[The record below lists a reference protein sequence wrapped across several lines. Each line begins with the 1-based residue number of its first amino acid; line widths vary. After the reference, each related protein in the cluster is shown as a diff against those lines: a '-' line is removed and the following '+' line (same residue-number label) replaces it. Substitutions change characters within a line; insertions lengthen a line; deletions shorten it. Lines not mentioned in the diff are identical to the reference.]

1 MVKHNPA
8 YRDSKYV
15 AVATPVPGEEAGT
28 PIAKP
33 TPRPAPRPT
42 PRPTPRVARATTP
55 KTASP
60 AAEITTTE
68 RPRRAAALPQL
79 ATPLPP
85 PPPSRARK
93 SAVAPE
99 QTDDSPDFAG
109 KTFQQAQDQIVR
121 ELIDYQ
127 DPGSDLQIF
136 QPFLNLPT
144 RALKDYYQVIKNPM
158 SLSAVQKKVRGVI
171 GRNPPTGFTELKSWN
186 AFESDMSLI
195 WTNAQIYN
203 EDGSDIYNLANELKD
218 VFRKR
223 LAEAKSKVDEPPQP
237 KLKLNMSAAPPKQPS
252 LKLKLRQSPGPGSD
266 PNTPAA
272 RSSATPSFIVDNEA
286 LQRQQRHVQDSM
298 NGARNSRPSSSGRT
312 QTPSAPSN
320 PFAGPRSAAIAPMAI
335 PRTRAAPSPPVA
347 NGIKHD
353 VQSPALNSI
362 RPASIVPDSHTLRQS
377 VPQQAALPVMP
388 PPPAT
393 ARTLS
398 GSPHPNGPVG
408 QQTGSIPQYHP
419 PNYYVPPTTQQFAD
433 FRQVPL
439 RSKYLPS
446 IYITVCA
453 KIICRYN

>member
-1 MVKHNPA
+1 
-8 YRDSKYV
+8 
-15 AVATPVPGEEAGT
+15 
-28 PIAKP
+28 
-33 TPRPAPRPT
+33 
-42 PRPTPRVARATTP
+42 
-55 KTASP
+55 
-60 AAEITTTE
+60 
-68 RPRRAAALPQL
+68 
-79 ATPLPP
+79 
-85 PPPSRARK
+85 
-93 SAVAPE
+93 
-99 QTDDSPDFAG
+99 
-109 KTFQQAQDQIVR
+109 
-121 ELIDYQ
+121 LIDYQ

-171 GRNPPTGFTELKSWN
+171 GRNPPTGFTELKSWS
-186 AFESDMSLI
+186 AFEQDMSLI

-218 VFRKR
+218 VFEKR

-298 NGARNSRPSSSGRT
+298 NGSRNSRPSSSGRT
-312 QTPSAPSN
+312 HTPSAPSN
-320 PFAGPRSAAIAPMAI
+320 PFAGPRSAAVTVAPLAA
-335 PRTRAAPSPPVA
+335 TRARVVPSPPVA

-362 RPASIVPDSHTLRQS
+362 RPASIVPDSHSQRQS
-377 VPQQAALPVMP
+377 FPQQAALPVMP
-388 PPPAT
+388 PPLAT

-398 GSPHPNGPVG
+398 GSPHPHGPVG
-408 QQTGSIPQYHP
+408 QQAVSFPQYHP
-419 PNYYVPPTTQQFAD
+419 PNYYVPPTTPQFID
-433 FRQVPL
+433 FRQTPL
-439 RSKYLPS
+439 RSEF
-446 IYITVCA
+446 
-453 KIICRYN
+453 IIRTGSVLC